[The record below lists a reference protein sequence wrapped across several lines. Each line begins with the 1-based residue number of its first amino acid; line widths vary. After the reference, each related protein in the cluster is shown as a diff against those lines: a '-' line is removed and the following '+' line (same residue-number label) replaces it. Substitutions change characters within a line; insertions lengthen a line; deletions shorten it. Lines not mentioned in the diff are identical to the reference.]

1 MAAYVDQP
9 QLRRLHRLSQ
19 RQSRITINVYAQL
32 LLLLSI
38 FLSVLL
44 SMPTYAATDSSTS
57 ESIILNNEATEDST
71 ADSGTSAQTPNAP
84 AINAPPANEP
94 NNSLNSAITITPATP
109 STSDTAPA
117 PVEKPPVISGESTNN
132 AQIETTPTP
141 LKDND
146 IQQRIS
152 GIFSEIDGLQAVSV
166 SVNQGVVTLTGETPN
181 EKKAQQAINL
191 TNRLTDVVTVEDR
204 INRTLDVQ
212 DNVST
217 VYQSLKAQTK
227 NQKPSQSVA
236 ATTRRDC
243 FICLSDVV
251 WQLVIQSTKN
261 VATSYAKSLC
271 RRVTCPNR

>member
-1 MAAYVDQP
+1 
-9 QLRRLHRLSQ
+9 
-19 RQSRITINVYAQL
+19 
-32 LLLLSI
+32 
-38 FLSVLL
+38 
-44 SMPTYAATDSSTS
+44 MPTYAATDSS
-57 ESIILNNEATEDST
+57 INENVVVNDKVAEDST
-71 ADSGTSAQTPNAP
+71 ADSETRAQTPNAP
-84 AINAPPANEP
+84 AINASSANEP
-94 NNSLNSAITITPATP
+94 NNSLNSALTITPATSSP
-109 STSDTAPA
+109 SDTAPP

-152 GIFSEIDGLQAVSV
+152 GIFSEIDGLQAVNV

-227 NQKPSQSVA
+227 N
-236 ATTRRDC
+236 
-243 FICLSDVV
+243 
-251 WQLVIQSTKN
+251 LVKALPHRYYS
-261 VATSYAKSLC
+261 
-271 RRVTCPNR
+271 